1 MIKPTTTALLACA
14 IFFYSMTA
22 SAAHCPMDRKYI
34 DDNMMK
40 NKITPAEMKV
50 DMALRKFAVEAH
62 NKGEHGVSV
71 AALHLAA
78 TGLKLD
84 PPH

>member
-1 MIKPTTTALLACA
+1 MIKRTTTALLACA

-50 DMALRKFAVEAH
+50 VMALRKFAVEAH

>member
-1 MIKPTTTALLACA
+1 MIRPTTTALSSLA
-14 IFFYSMTA
+14 ILFYILTA
-22 SAAHCPMDRKYI
+22 FAAHCAMVRKYI

-50 DMALRKFAVEAH
+50 VMALRKFAVEAH